1 MRTPRFLPAD
11 AVLLALALAAPAVC
25 VAAQPV
31 GQVHASAA
39 YDPGACDS
47 TFPDVEA
54 TSPLCPWIEQM
65 MADGI
70 SEGCGDDGNG
80 GTNFCPDQPVT
91 RGQLAL
97 FLERAMRGTD
107 AWDVNADVLDGLDS
121 TEFVTAASL
130 SWKSFHRRYYLSTAT
145 ATGLHATE
153 TCLAGFHMASLFEIL
168 DPTVLRYA
176 HGPSAQS
183 GPDAGQGPPAAFGGW
198 IRTGWFQA
206 STDYAPSGQPNCNAW
221 ASETASHW
229 GTYVSLTDVFDR
241 YTGDDGGP
249 DDNVLRLGP
258 WIGSVSGCDI
268 ARRVWCV
275 ED

>member
-1 MRTPRFLPAD
+1 MTGACRRWSGVVSRL
-11 AVLLALALAAPAVC
+11 LLAALGTSSMTLALPLAVESVTGAAEF
-25 VAAQPV
+25 
-31 GQVHASAA
+31 
-39 YDPGACDS
+39 DPGTCDS
-47 TFPDVEA
+47 TFPDVPA
-54 TSPLCPWIEQM
+54 SSPLCPWIEQL
-65 MADGI
+65 ALDGI
-70 SEGCGDDGNG
+70 SDGCGGA
-80 GTNFCPDQPVT
+80 NFCPDLPVT
-91 RGQLAL
+91 RGQMAL

-107 AWDVNADVLDGLDS
+107 TWEVNADVLDGLDS
-121 TEFVTAASL
+121 TEFVTEASL
-130 SWKSFHRRYYLSTAT
+130 SWQSFHRRYYLSTAT

-153 TCLAGFHMASLFEIL
+153 ACLAGFHMASLFEIL

-176 HGPSAQS
+176 HGPSALS
-183 GPDAGQGPPAAFGGW
+183 SPDAGQGPPAAFSGW

-206 STDYAPSGQPNCNAW
+206 STDPAPSGQPNCNAW

-229 GTYVSLTDVFDR
+229 GTLVSLTDVFDR

-258 WIGSVSGCDI
+258 WIGSVSTCEI